1 MQHVQQN
8 PMGRFGQPALA
19 GMVAQQ
25 RQGDIARAAERRRQ
39 VAAALAGR
47 GNGRPTRAMRR
58 LRTSTLLA
66 RLAGARPAMARALH
80 GRQVTTHTSST
91 AACCA

>member
-47 GNGRPTRAMRR
+47 GDGRPTRAVR

>member
-1 MQHVQQN
+1 MQRVQQN

-47 GNGRPTRAMRR
+47 VDGRPTRAGR
-58 LRTSTLLA
+58 LRTTLMA
-66 RLAGARPAMARALH
+66 RVAGARPAIARALH

-91 AACCA
+91 AVCCA